1 MERLLSTA
9 RLLPPSAMLLY
20 YPAAVADVPTLA
32 RDGLHAEAGVTLYS
46 ALSDAEA
53 AGEAVLVVNALQVPE
68 APSVPPAGPTVQVPR
83 VPPAA
88 LGNVNPYAPPEPVTA
103 AGGYVVRYEHGTTDL
118 LLIYRRGVWDLP
130 KGKADPG
137 ETPEA
142 CAQREVCEEV
152 GIDTL
157 TLVRPLGHTEHGY
170 LEDDVYRVKT
180 THWFLMR
187 TPERT
192 FTPETREQIQRVA
205 WFPWK
210 VAREKMGYETLRH
223 HMDAIAGDVPGVGS
237 AT

>member
-1 MERLLSTA
+1 
-9 RLLPPSAMLLY
+9 MLLY

-32 RDGLHAEAGVTLYS
+32 RVGLHAEAGVTLYS

-83 VPPAA
+83 VSPAA
-88 LGNVNPYAPPEPVTA
+88 LSNVDPYAPPEPVTA

-142 CAQREVCEEV
+142 CARREVCEEV

-157 TLVRPLGHTEHGY
+157 TLVRPLGRTKHGY
-170 LEDDVYRVKT
+170 REDGAYRVKT

-192 FTPETREQIQRVA
+192 FTPEAREQIQRVA